1 MLVKLFGFF
10 LFFLAGCQT
19 SFLERGA
26 NLSQKEKDF
35 FSASGE
41 TGGFSFSR
49 LLVDGKP
56 RYKGDLEWSLA
67 GSESFLLSIL
77 DPFGSTLLS
86 VEGLSEGL
94 LVRGKG
100 SEEIARYS
108 GDQEGFLLVRGH
120 QLGVKISEIRSF
132 LQRKL
137 HPDWLELSA
146 FSDISDRRFYFED
159 KKRKIQVDFSYDK
172 NNELEEVCAILS
184 WSTFWIFKSS
194 SVKMCFNE
202 GEPKSSFLNF
212 DDKLELKI
220 QEIY

>member
-1 MLVKLFGFF
+1 MLVKLFGIL

-19 SFLERGA
+19 GFLEKGA
-26 NLSQKEKDF
+26 SLSEREKDF
-35 FSASGE
+35 FSVSDE
-41 TGGFSFSR
+41 TGGFSFSH
-49 LLVDGKP
+49 LLVNGKP
-56 RYKGDLEWSLA
+56 RYKGDLEWSLE

-77 DPFGSTLLS
+77 NPFGASLLS
-86 VEGLSEGL
+86 VEGFPEGL

-100 SEEIARYS
+100 SGEIARYS
-108 GDQEGFLLVRGH
+108 ADQEGFLLVRGH
-120 QLGVKISEIRSF
+120 QLGVKIAEIQSF

-137 HPDWLELSA
+137 HPDWLTLSA
-146 FSDISDRRFYFED
+146 FSDTSDLRFYFED
-159 KKRKIQVDFSYDK
+159 KKRKIQVNFSYDENK
-172 NNELEEVCAILS
+172 KLEEICATLS

-202 GEPKSSFLNF
+202 GEPKSSSLNF